1 VGNFLPAIAIA
12 PLIVVALEALGVTL

>member
-12 PLIVVALEALGVTL
+12 PLVVILLERLGVSF